1 MGYTSEG
8 SGEGSDK
15 RVKRR
20 APKKSPSV
28 VRRACDACRRKKVRC
43 EGPMNSLANAKCAQ
57 CDHFGYECSYL
68 EEASRRKNPTKSYA
82 RMLEQRCSRL
92 EMMLQE
98 VYPDVNLDD
107 YVGPPLDF
115 EDFDLDSY
123 QEELRALSIPDYPSL
138 KPLHPVPSPL
148 PASPS
153 PPKPSNALIDSVSFI
168 RESGRGKTLDEIEHA
183 GDDSVVVVNS
193 LRRLHSQHV
202 RWRHHGR
209 ASGAHLVCHYQDLKQ
224 DAGESGNIFEKL
236 SKDKREDFWQ
246 VPEWEQFVSDV
257 GQNAL
262 DYSIWPEKGLDQQ
275 LINAYFDHVNINVP
289 LLNRHIFQKE
299 YDSGLWK
306 SQQRFGR
313 VCLLIFAC
321 GARFYNATGTFW
333 PRGLSA
339 TQGQNRDYDEQWLPY
354 SAGWKYLR
362 MALHMGHNLLYMPD
376 LHELQSQVLICY
388 FLQSSTTP
396 QMSAHLAGSALRS
409 SQEIGI
415 HLTTV
420 LERLEPT
427 ERELY
432 KRAFWCL
439 YHFDRFSCAMVGR
452 SVAMTDNDLDAP
464 FPEDV
469 DDEYWSIDGR
479 ASFKQPE
486 GKVSKVAMFIQL
498 LKLDQILGKVLQLL
512 YSARQDGSRQATRRA
527 FAIELDLALE
537 EWVHNVPEAL
547 RWDPNCSNFTIFQ
560 QASCI
565 WGYHGFVKMLIH
577 RDFIPLKR
585 KVATIDQLSS
595 LASCVTAALSICS
608 ISKAVLQRG
617 RQEDCQP
624 GHCLDVSFKLPS
636 WLAGT
641 ILLVS
646 IYTVEQT
653 AVDRQA
659 AEDGIRACLEA
670 SRELEIIWKQGGKVS
685 DFLAQFLKETETPNP
700 RRLEDGSGG
709 DYKSPEE
716 SMCFTPSSGFVSV
729 EQSSTSHKWAQR
741 GLFESWKRL
750 NTFESQL
757 FNMNRL
763 SGDAESEETLDG
775 DWWGKVMND
784 QIGPDLYNTWI

>member
-43 EGPMNSLANAKCAQ
+43 EGPMNSLTNAKCAQ
-57 CDHFGYECSYL
+57 CDHFGVNARVWKKHLGARIQQNRGYD
-68 EEASRRKNPTKSYA
+68 

-123 QEELRALSIPDYPSL
+123 QEELRAFSIPGYPSL

-153 PPKPSNALIDSVSFI
+153 SPEPSNALIDSVSFI
-168 RESGRGKTLDEIEHA
+168 RESDRGKSLDEIEHT

-193 LRRLHSQHV
+193 LRRLQYQHV

-209 ASGAHLVCHYQDLKQ
+209 TSGSHLVRHYQDLKQ

-262 DYSIWPEKGLDQQ
+262 DYLIWPENGLDQQ
-275 LINAYFDHVNINVP
+275 LINAYFETFPSSIGISF
-289 LLNRHIFQKE
+289 RR
-299 YDSGLWK
+299 STT
-306 SQQRFGR
+306 R
-313 VCLLIFAC
+313 AC
-321 GARFYNATGTFW
+321 GKASRGLGVATGTFW

-362 MALHMGHNLLYMPD
+362 MALHMGHNPLYMPD

-396 QMSAHLAGSALRS
+396 QMSAHLAGSALSS

-427 ERELY
+427 ERELF

-452 SVAMTDNDLDAP
+452 SVAMTDNDQDAP
-464 FPEDV
+464 FPED
-469 DDEYWSIDGR
+469 
-479 ASFKQPE
+479 PE
-486 GKVSKVAMFIQL
+486 GKGKVSKVAMFIQL
-498 LKLDQILGKVLQLL
+498 LKLDQILGKVL
-512 YSARQDGSRQATRRA
+512 YSSRQEGSRQATRRTS
-527 FAIELDLALE
+527 AIELDLALE
-537 EWVHNVPEAL
+537 EWADNVPEAL

-560 QASCI
+560 QTSCI

-577 RDFIPLKR
+577 RKFIPPKR
-585 KVATIDQLSS
+585 KVGTIDQLSS
-595 LASCVTAALSICS
+595 LTS

-624 GHCLDVSFKLPS
+624 GHCLDVSFRLLS

-641 ILLVS
+641 ILPVS

-653 AVDRQA
+653 AIERQA
-659 AEDGIRACLEA
+659 AEDGIRACLAA
-670 SRELEIIWKQGGKVS
+670 SRELEIIWKQGGK
-685 DFLAQFLKETETPNP
+685 FLKETETPNP
-700 RRLEDGSGG
+700 RRLGDGSGG
-709 DYKSPEE
+709 DPKGPKE
-716 SMCFTPSSGFVSV
+716 SMYFTPST
-729 EQSSTSHKWAQR
+729 ETR
-741 GLFESWKRL
+741 GVCLGGTE
-750 NTFESQL
+750 
-757 FNMNRL
+757 
-763 SGDAESEETLDG
+763 
-775 DWWGKVMND
+775 
-784 QIGPDLYNTWI
+784 LYKP